1 MSTPQTRLARF
12 ESRTEWLLAAVA
24 IAFLAL
30 YSVRVLAEPA
40 GTASAVVHLSMVGTY
55 FVFVAD
61 YLIRLYLADQRR
73 RWFLRHLFDLAI
85 IVLPFL
91 RPLRL
96 LSLAVVIDVLRRAVG
111 HTIRARVIVY
121 TVCGVVLVV
130 YAASLAILDLE
141 RDLPGTKIDS
151 FGDALWWAIT
161 TVTTVGY
168 GDVTPVSENGRF
180 VAVALMVAG
189 VSLVGVVTATLASWI
204 VQRVAEE
211 DNLNEAVT
219 AAHIAELREE
229 IRKLA
234 ETVSGS
240 ATGGSRPAHG
250 EPGNRRPTKRNQRER
265 RQRGCSFWPKANRGL
280 GHWLRRQDGH
290 RRAGQAPGLR
300 PRWGRREQ
308 SREGR
313 PRRR

>member
-1 MSTPQTRLARF
+1 VTTPQSRLARF

-30 YSVRVLAEPA
+30 YSVHVLAKPS
-40 GTASAVVHLSMVGTY
+40 GTASVVVEWAMVGTY
-55 FVFVAD
+55 LLFVAD
-61 YLIRLYLADQRR
+61 YLARLYLADPRG
-73 RWFLRHLFDLAI
+73 RWFVRHLFDLAI

-96 LSLAVVIDVLRRAVG
+96 LSLAVVINVLQRAVG
-111 HTIRARVIVY
+111 HTIRAKVIVY
-121 TVCGVVLVV
+121 TACGVVLVV

-141 RDLPGTKIDS
+141 RDLPGTNVDS

-168 GDVTPVSENGRF
+168 GDVTPVSNNGRF

-189 VSLVGVVTATLASWI
+189 VSLLGVVTATLASWI

-211 DNLNEAVT
+211 ENLNEAVT
-219 AAHIAELREE
+219 AAHIAELRDE

-240 ATGGSRPAHG
+240 ATGGSRVAYG
-250 EPGNRRPTKRNQRER
+250 EPDDRGACGTQRT
-265 RQRGCSFWPKANRGL
+265 
-280 GHWLRRQDGH
+280 
-290 RRAGQAPGLR
+290 
-300 PRWGRREQ
+300 
-308 SREGR
+308 
-313 PRRR
+313 